1 MAADSERGR
10 FYLVAVLGDLFGVRV
25 PVDHKQVV
33 AAVGDGG
40 GWGRSRRQSVTADER
55 YAGE

>member
-10 FYLVAVLGDLFGVRV
+10 FYPAAVRGGVFGARV

-40 GWGRSRRQSVTADER
+40 GDSG
-55 YAGE
+55 